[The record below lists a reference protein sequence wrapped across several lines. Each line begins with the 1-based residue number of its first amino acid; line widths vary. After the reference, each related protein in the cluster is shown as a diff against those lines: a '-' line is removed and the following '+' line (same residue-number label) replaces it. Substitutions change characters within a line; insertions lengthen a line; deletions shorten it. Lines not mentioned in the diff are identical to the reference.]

1 MTTTNPMT
9 NTKSTQATPS
19 SGRHA
24 QAAQRAGARKHH
36 VASAL
41 ALAMAVLGAQ
51 GCGVETDAAE
61 DDLGATQAAL
71 QWSGEGTEVAS
82 VQTAAGT
89 LVTFVNG
96 PDDELGIA
104 IIGSIV
110 NADAELDQAQRVA
123 AGDPIKLFEALAGK
137 PAPLALRDAAQRVAS
152 GNYRVDAS
160 DAGEAPIPSGATLLP
175 TTMTAGSL
183 CDIDNW
189 AYSGSNAFTY
199 CWPNQYGT
207 PWVKRKADHLSCRID
222 SVNGPQRVRY
232 RYKSGATWHT
242 SIDAWLSSG
251 QYMQWTGKYQ
261 WAQRWRECQ
270 TVENPYSRKHHFRV
284 VGHEWLAALGFNPVS
299 VSFPSP

>member
-1 MTTTNPMT
+1 MT
-9 NTKSTQATPS
+9 NTDTITNTSSTPATLS
-19 SGRHA
+19 SARHDL
-24 QAAQRAGARKHH
+24 AAQRAGARKNL
-36 VASAL
+36 VASVWAV
-41 ALAMAVLGAQ
+41 AMAVLGAQ
-51 GCGVETDAAE
+51 GCGVEPDAAE
-61 DDLGATQAAL
+61 DDLQTTQAAL
-71 QWSGEGTEVAS
+71 QWSSGSTEVAS

-89 LVTFVNG
+89 LVTFVIG
-96 PDDELGIA
+96 PDDELGVA
-104 IIGSIV
+104 IVGSIGQ
-110 NADAELDQAQRVA
+110 ADEALDRAQEVA
-123 AGDPIKLFEALAGK
+123 AGDPIKLFEALAQK
-137 PAPLALRDAAQRVAS
+137 PAPLSLRDAAQRVAS
-152 GNYRVDAS
+152 GNYRIDAS
-160 DAGEAPIPSGATLLP
+160 DDGEAPIPSGATLLP
-175 TTMTAGSL
+175 ATMTATSL

-189 AYSGSNAFTY
+189 AYSGSNSFTY
-199 CWPNQYGT
+199 CWPNQYST

-232 RYKSGATWHT
+232 RYKSGVTWHT